1 MNPQINVHLWNV
13 EKAPSSENMC
23 SDVFY
28 IFSSS
33 TWAIIFVV
41 GFEKEEIDVL
51 LPRTKKDS
59 VVSEKPRLSGP
70 SNTTDNIRFVPK
82 GFKCFLN

>member
-1 MNPQINVHLWNV
+1 MYVFGMWRKP
-13 EKAPSSENMC
+13 PSSENMC

-59 VVSEKPRLSGP
+59 VVSERPCLSGP
-70 SNTTDNIRFVPK
+70 S
-82 GFKCFLN
+82 